1 MRAPHEGGLVVPETK
16 SLKAS
21 IYDVVDVWST
31 VYAGIDGAIILLPLL
46 LQVTPGSPKIATVYH
61 LSYETIV
68 DVYLKVITVPVN
80 GVVHCTL

>member
-46 LQVTPGSPKIATVYH
+46 LQGNGPSKIAKILQFSHETV
-61 LSYETIV
+61 V
-68 DVYLKVITVPVN
+68 DVNLKVITDPVN
-80 GVVHCTL
+80 GVVHFSL

>member
-1 MRAPHEGGLVVPETK
+1 MRAPHVGGLVVPDNK

-46 LQVTPGSPKIATVYH
+46 LQGNGSPKIATIFHY
-61 LSYETIV
+61 SDGTIV

-80 GVVHCTL
+80 GVVHFTL